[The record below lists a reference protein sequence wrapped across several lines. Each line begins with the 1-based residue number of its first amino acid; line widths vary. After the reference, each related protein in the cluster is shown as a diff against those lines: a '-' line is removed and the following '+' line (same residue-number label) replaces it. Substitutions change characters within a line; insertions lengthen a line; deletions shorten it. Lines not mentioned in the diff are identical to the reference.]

1 MAENGAHYPLHSAA
15 FRECLERDVFLA
27 VQVWNDQPRIDL
39 RQCPDGYPTQK
50 GCILNSS
57 RWAVLTDHLE
67 ELEKKMTEV
76 LNGGTDIDFK
86 IHLGGNLYAAVKT
99 PFPILDIRLRFMNE
113 GKLLYT
119 KRGVT
124 LRFPG
129 LNRLKQNIQRVHEA
143 IPRTKPCY
151 LVHQETNDEMG
162 CARCKECS
170 PNTYML

>member
-1 MAENGAHYPLHSAA
+1 MVGDTSHYPLHTTP
-15 FRECLERDVFLA
+15 FRLCLERDVFLA

-39 RQCPDGYPTQK
+39 HQCPDSYPTQK
-50 GCILNSS
+50 GCILTAS
-57 RWAVLTDHLE
+57 RWAILSDHLE
-67 ELEKKMTEV
+67 ELEKKMTKV
-76 LNGGTDIDFK
+76 LNGDTDIDFK
-86 IHLGGNLYAAVKT
+86 IHLGRNLYAAVKT

-113 GKLLYT
+113 GKLLHT
-119 KRGVT
+119 KRRVT
-124 LRFPG
+124 LMFLG
-129 LNRLKQNIQRVHEA
+129 LNRLKQIAHEA